1 MYICRSTPVKK
12 FGCLVTG
19 DHIRDQMIP
28 EIETRRAKIRCI
40 PWFFVAIALMP
51 RCSIATS
58 SLLPGT
64 VPGIAQLGTL
74 DTGKA
79 GLVIQPLAG
88 ALPINFAE
96 GTPLKAD
103 QITRQDV

>member
-51 RCSIATS
+51 RCSIATRS
-58 SLLPGT
+58 ILPGT
-64 VPGIAQLGTL
+64 VPGIAQFGALGTS
-74 DTGKA
+74 KA
-79 GLVIQPLAG
+79 GLTIEPLAG
-88 ALPINFAE
+88 ALSVNLPE
-96 GTPLKAD
+96 GTPLEAG
-103 QITRQDV
+103 QITGQDV